1 MILAK
6 QTKGLQEAGA
16 PVICIMRSIATCMQS
31 SMPRVPY

>member
-6 QTKGLQEAGA
+6 QMEGLQEAGA
-16 PVICIMRSIATCMQS
+16 PVIMRSIATCMQS